1 MKPRRKSILAWHF
14 VGATLRDGRPVP
26 KDGEKLKFDGTPIM
40 CERGL
45 HASRHPFDALR
56 YAPGSV
62 LCRVRC
68 GGTIIEDDDKLVCT
82 ERTILARKDA
92 ADALRYFARRQA
104 LSVIDSYPGE
114 PADAVLDWL
123 MGDDSARS
131 AAESAAES
139 AARSAAWSAAESAAE
154 SAAWSAARSA
164 AESAAW
170 SAAWSAARSA
180 AESATRE
187 EWADLVEEAFR

>member
-68 GGTIIEDDDKLVCT
+68 GGTIIEAEDKLVCT
-82 ERTILARKDA
+82 ERTILAR
-92 ADALRYFARRQA
+92 ADATEGLRYYARQRA
-104 LSVIDSYPGE
+104 LSVIESYPGE
-114 PADAVLDWL
+114 PAGAVLDWL
-123 MGDDSARS
+123 MGDDS
-131 AAESAAES
+131 
-139 AARSAAWSAAESAAE
+139 
-154 SAAWSAARSA
+154 
-164 AESAAW
+164 
-170 SAAWSAARSA
+170 ARSA

>member
-68 GGTIIEDDDKLVCT
+68 GGTIIEAEDKLVCT
-82 ERTILARKDA
+82 ERTILARADA
-92 ADALRYFARRQA
+92 TEALRYFARRQA

-131 AAESAAES
+131 AAESAA
-139 AARSAAWSAAESAAE
+139 
-154 SAAWSAARSA
+154 
-164 AESAAW
+164 W